1 MLPRMKLDSALMQN
15 APEVYARLQAEKAR
29 RSLLEFTKQSWSILE
44 PGRPFVDGWPIHAMC
59 EHLEAVAREEITS
72 LLITVPPG
80 SMKSRLTRVNFPLWL
95 WMTKPYFKILGAS
108 YALSLAERDNVYA
121 RTILQTDW
129 YKSLAN
135 VGVSSESAGK
145 TNFEN
150 DKTGGMRALSV
161 GGAATGFRGDLNIAD
176 DLHNVAD
183 GESDAKRSEAVM
195 WFRETFQTRVN
206 DIGKSPIIVVMQRVH
221 QEDVASAALEMGYE
235 HLNIPMHFDPEKR
248 YYTSIGWTDPRTEP
262 DQLMWP
268 ERFPEK
274 AVKQLEDSLGP
285 YAAAAQLEQ
294 TPVPRKGAMFDVDQ
308 IQIIDD
314 LPTDEYVSVRAWDLA
329 GSAGAGAFT
338 VGVKMLYG
346 KTSRKFIIVDV
357 KRGQWSSGKVREEI
371 DAAAEE
377 DGTDT
382 QIMLPKDPGQA
393 GVAQIDDLVTMLA
406 GFNARAE
413 VQSGSKEIR
422 AEPLSA
428 QVERGNLYVLNRTW
442 AKPLIE
448 EMRFFPR
455 SKYKDQVDAAS
466 SAFNRLAVLSRAKKR
481 HLALVVDSEKQTNWA
496 RGA

>member
-1 MLPRMKLDSALMQN
+1 MTLDRSLLEN
-15 APEVYARLQAEKAR
+15 APEVMARIDAEKAR

-59 EHLEAVAREEITS
+59 DHLEAVARSEITN

-80 SMKSRLTRVNFPLWL
+80 SMKSRLVRVNLPLWL
-95 WMTKPYFKILGAS
+95 WMTKPYYKILGAS
-108 YALSLAERDNVYA
+108 YALSLAERDNVFA
-121 RTILQTDW
+121 RTVLQSEW
-129 YKSLAN
+129 YKNLSG
-135 VGVSSESAGK
+135 VGVSADSAGK

-150 DKTGGMRALSV
+150 NKTGGMRALSV
-161 GGAATGFRGDLNIAD
+161 GGAATGFRGDMNIAD

-206 DIGKSPIIVVMQRVH
+206 DIGKSPILVVMQRVH

-235 HLNIPMHFDPEKR
+235 HLNIPMHYDPAKR
-248 YYTSIGWTDPRTEP
+248 YYTSIGWTDPRTET
-262 DQLMWP
+262 DELMWP
-268 ERFPEK
+268 ARFPPA
-274 AVKQLEDSLGP
+274 AVKQLQESLGP
-285 YAAAAQLEQ
+285 YASAAQLEQ
-294 TPVPRKGAMFDVDQ
+294 EPVPRKGAMFDVEQ
-308 IQIIDD
+308 IQLIDE
-314 LPTDEYVSVRAWDLA
+314 LPTDDFVSVRAWDLA
-329 GSAGAGAFT
+329 GSAGAGAYT
-338 VGVKMLYG
+338 VGVRMVYG
-346 KTSRKFIIVDV
+346 KNTRGFYITDV
-357 KRGQWSSGKVREEI
+357 RRGQWSSGQVRTEI
-371 DAAAEE
+371 ENAAEG

-393 GVAQIDDLVTMLA
+393 GIAQIDDLVSLLA

-413 VQSGSKEIR
+413 PQSGSKETR

-455 SKYKDQVDAAS
+455 SKYKDQVDASS
-466 SAFNRLAVLSRAKKR
+466 SAFNRLAALARIKKR
-481 HLALVVDSEKQTNWA
+481 HLSLVVDSEGQENWA
-496 RGA
+496 KGA